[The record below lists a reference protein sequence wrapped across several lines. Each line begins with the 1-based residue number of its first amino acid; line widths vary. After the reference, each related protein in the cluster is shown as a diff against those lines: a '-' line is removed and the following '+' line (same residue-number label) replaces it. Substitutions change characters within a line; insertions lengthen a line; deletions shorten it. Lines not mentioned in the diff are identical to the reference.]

1 LNISHALPRMATRIT
16 FVAILF
22 NLTFPTVEAADYSAV
37 GHERQTIYRSPFRPA
52 FTSWVGAWLM
62 PDGSVMTSFTQATGP
77 VENREKAPAEI
88 RRKLNWPP
96 ADGEEFEQYDMT
108 GLELRNV
115 HLRSHDAGRTW
126 EKVSA
131 DRFKS
136 CMNGVSGEAETSLP
150 DGMIVRGLLGLY
162 LPFNPELPQTGF
174 LQRSKDGSKSWGSP
188 EVPLDPLKYTS
199 WPRRLRLLRDGRLVL
214 LIGMVPL
221 PSSELTRVE
230 FSKRVIPTILVSS
243 DSGASWSE
251 PIRAVGAE
259 ENEGWT
265 EEFDIAE
272 LENGDLL
279 AIFRPAN
286 GTNRRIGILRKAD
299 NSWTASPTQATVLPH
314 NGQPELLASREGPIL
329 HFAPYGI
336 HWTDDKG
343 ATWHRLDVPGTG
355 YYPRSIQTDEGE
367 ILAIGHIGG
376 DDGYDKADQS
386 VVLDR
391 FRLQRK

>member
-1 LNISHALPRMATRIT
+1 MNFSLLPPRRIVRISL
-16 FVAILF
+16 VAILF
-22 NLTFPTVEAADYSAV
+22 SFTISHIEAADYAAV
-37 GHERQTIYRSPFRPA
+37 GHERRTIYRSPSRPA

-62 PDGSVMTSFTQATGP
+62 PDGSIMTSFTQATGP
-77 VENREKAPAEI
+77 VGNREKAPEAI

-126 EKVSA
+126 EKVSE

-136 CMNGVSGEAETSLP
+136 CMNGVSGEAETALP
-150 DGMIVRGLLGLY
+150 DGTVIRGMLGLF

-174 LQRSKDGSKSWGSP
+174 LQRSKDGTKSWEPP
-188 EVPLDPLKYTS
+188 EVPLDPFKYTT

-221 PSSELTRVE
+221 PSSELTRVD
-230 FSKRVIPTILVSS
+230 FGKQVIPTLLVSA
-243 DSGASWSE
+243 DHGTSWSE

-265 EEFDIAE
+265 EEFDVAE

-279 AIFRPAN
+279 AIFRLAN
-286 GTNRRIGILRKAD
+286 GTNRRLGILKKSG
-299 NSWTASPTQATVLPH
+299 NSWIATQTQTTVLPH

-336 HWTDDKG
+336 DWTDDSG
-343 ATWHRLDVPGTG
+343 ATWHRLHVAGTG
-355 YYPRSIQTDEGE
+355 YYPRTVQTPDGE
-367 ILAIGHIGG
+367 ILVIGHLGG

-391 FRLQRK
+391 FRLRGK